1 MTPKKA
7 KINSMTPKK
16 DKNKF
21 VTPQK
26 SKKKFMTP
34 KKVGKILTQ
43 KSCIFILGVFSPK
56 YQFMW
61 KMLNKNP
68 QYIVLLVNFNQKP
81 RSHDELFLRYGR
93 ILKKGA
99 YIFFAFSLILAT
111 LYWILMKSKY
121 RYPKKACFLLQIEYK
136 TIFLRYV
143 VREFVRYEN
152 HPFSWSRDFFEL
164 SVTLCR

>member
-1 MTPKKA
+1 MTPQNGPKKFHDPQ
-7 KINSMTPKK
+7 KSKNKFHDPKK
-16 DKNKF
+16 DKKNSWPPK
-21 VTPQK
+21 K
-26 SKKKFMTP
+26 SKKKIMTP
-34 KKVGKILTQ
+34 KKVGKKFLTQ

-99 YIFFAFSLILAT
+99 YIFCLFPHFGHFILN
-111 LYWILMKSKY
+111 IDEKQVQI
-121 RYPKKACFLLQIEYK
+121 PKKACFLLQIEYK

-143 VREFVRYEN
+143 VREIWKPSF
-152 HPFSWSRDFFEL
+152 
-164 SVTLCR
+164 